1 MYIKFRRQVSQV
13 ALNKYLYLTLDSI
26 YQNVYLKGVNV
37 LFQTYIF
44 IHKRT
49 TYIKTSNKLCMICL
63 REI

>member
-37 LFQTYIF
+37 LFKTF